1 MRPLFYLKGEKKMAR
16 SAIYVANTG
25 SQEINE
31 NGNINLGTILR
42 RFGCNFGLAG
52 TGLSIAGPGYYEIEA
67 SITLAPAAEGEITV
81 AMYKDE
87 VAVPGAS
94 ATVTAAAAGDSVN
107 LSILSLVRECCPCAD
122 TISNLTFKVLGGTA
136 TVTNIAIVGEKL

>member
-1 MRPLFYLKGEKKMAR
+1 MAR

-52 TGLSIAGPGYYEIEA
+52 TGLSIAGQGYYEIEA
-67 SITLAPAAEGEITV
+67 SVTLAPAAAGEITV
-81 AMYKDE
+81 TMYKDE
-87 VAVPGAS
+87 VAIPGAT
-94 ATVTAAAAGDSVN
+94 ATETAAAADDVIN
-107 LSILSLVRECCPCAD
+107 LSIVAIVKEGCPCVD
-122 TISNLTFKVLGGTA
+122 TISNLTFKVLGGAA
-136 TVTNIAIVGEKL
+136 TVTNIAIVGERL

>member
-1 MRPLFYLKGEKKMAR
+1 MAK

-25 SQEINE
+25 TQEIIE

-52 TGLSIAGPGYYEIEA
+52 TGLTVAGQGYYEIKA
-67 SITLAPAAEGEITV
+67 SITLVPAAEGDITV

-94 ATVTAAAAGDSVN
+94 ATETAAAAGDTVN
-107 LSILSLVRECCPCAD
+107 LFITALVREYCPCNDAL
-122 TISNLTFKVLGGTA
+122 SNLTFKVLGGNA
-136 TVTNIAIVGEKL
+136 SVTNIAIVGEKL

>member
-1 MRPLFYLKGEKKMAR
+1 MAR

-25 SQEINE
+25 TQEINE

-52 TGLSIAGPGYYEIEA
+52 TGLSIAGPGYYKIDG
-67 SITLAPAAEGEITV
+67 SFTLVPTAEGDIQV

-87 VAVPGAS
+87 IAVPGAS
-94 ATVTAAAAGDSVN
+94 GTQTAAAAGDTVN
-107 LSILSLVRECCPCAD
+107 ISFSAIVKEGCPCND
-122 TISNLTFKVLGGTA
+122 TLSNLTFKLLLGA
-136 TVTNIAIVGEKL
+136 ASVTNVAIVGEKL